1 MTDQTTATAAA
12 TNSNASTQ
20 STAAAAPATGTPAAD
35 TAAVA
40 TQKPADS
47 TTAKPADAT
56 ASTPAK
62 DGDKPADKPATD
74 STKTAATDDAAKAA
88 TDKAAKDAADAE
100 AAKAATAK
108 APEKYEA
115 FTLPD
120 GVKIAPEAEAKIVAT
135 AKEFNLPQEGAQK
148 LVNAAIELNKSFA
161 TQMDTKIA
169 DIRKEWET
177 NSRNDKEFGGD
188 NFDVNLAVANTAVR
202 AFGSPAF
209 KQLLKDSGVGSHPEF
224 IRTFLNIGKSISQDV
239 IVGSGDGVSGAD
251 ASSFTAAASKLYGKK

>member
-1 MTDQTTATAAA
+1 MVDQTTATAATA
-12 TNSNASTQ
+12 NTDASAQ

-35 TAAVA
+35 VAAVA

-47 TTAKPADAT
+47 ANAKPADAT
-56 ASTPAK
+56 ASTAAK

-74 STKTAATDDAAKAA
+74 AAKP
-88 TDKAAKDAADAE
+88 AAKEGDKPADKPADAP
-100 AAKAATAK
+100 K
-108 APEKYEA
+108 APEKYEP

-120 GVKIAPEAEAKIVAT
+120 GVKIAAEAEAKIVAT
-135 AKEFNLPQEGAQK
+135 AKEFGLPQEGAQK

-177 NSRNDKEFGGD
+177 SSRTDKEFGGD
-188 NFDVNLAVANTAVR
+188 NFDVNLAIANTAVR

-224 IRTFLNIGKSISQDV
+224 IRTFLNIGKSISQDT
-239 IVGSGDGVSGAD
+239 IVGSNDGTAAAEAG
-251 ASSFTAAASKLYGKK
+251 SFTAAASKLYGKK

>member
-47 TTAKPADAT
+47 VTAKPADAT
-56 ASTPAK
+56 ASTTAK

-74 STKTAATDDAAKAA
+74 STKPTAKEG
-88 TDKAAKDAADAE
+88 DKPADAPKDGDKP
-100 AAKAATAK
+100 ADAPK

-177 NSRNDKEFGGD
+177 SSRTDKEFGGD
-188 NFDVNLAVANTAVR
+188 NFEVNLAVANTAVR

-209 KQLLKDSGVGSHPEF
+209 KQLLKDSGVGNHPEF

-239 IVGSGDGVSGAD
+239 IVGTGDGVASAD
-251 ASSFTAAASKLYGKK
+251 ASGFTAAASKLYGKK